1 MSLLTNLVIV
11 LATFLTMEAIA
22 WFAHKHV
29 MHGFMWWFHK
39 DHHVHEPGFFEK
51 NDAFFLIFAVPSAY
65 CFITGTL
72 NGDFRVWIGLGIL
85 LYGICYLIVHDIF
98 IHQRFKWLRRTD
110 NAYFKAIR
118 KAHLLHH
125 KHLGPEDGE
134 CFGML
139 WAPYRLFKEALK
151 TNSSLGS
158 LPFDFPQPNIG
169 HSGAPH
175 VNNRPSPPKTGVK
188 AVDFSVPLPR
198 PGSQSKPDPDSEN
211 QSKGTR

>member
-1 MSLLTNLVIV
+1 MSFLINSAIV

-22 WFAHKHV
+22 WFAHKYV

-39 DHHVHEPGFFEK
+39 DHHVHEPGFFER
-51 NDAFFLIFAVPSAY
+51 NDSFFLIFAIPSAY

-85 LYGICYLIVHDIF
+85 LYGICYLIVHDVF

-139 WAPYRLFKEALK
+139 WAPWRLFKEAIK
-151 TNSSLGS
+151 TKSSAGS
-158 LPFDFPQPNIG
+158 LPFEMPRPGFVASDGTVRSELPL
-169 HSGAPH
+169 HMVGA
-175 VNNRPSPPKTGVK
+175 K
-188 AVDFSVPLPR
+188 AVDQGAPLPR
-198 PGSQSKPDPDSEN
+198 PGAQIKSDPMSSKSSGRD
-211 QSKGTR
+211 KK